1 MTLEIDPDQV
11 RAAGTRLV
19 DVGERLATAL
29 EGLDARLKGFGEP
42 WGGDMLGTLVAASFP
57 VVSGYLLECCAAMA
71 DEYQSSGED
80 LMALADD
87 MTAVEEELAGRFR
100 ALAGELG

>member
-1 MTLEIDPDQV
+1 MSLEIDPDHV
-11 RAAGTRLV
+11 RAVGTRLIGLG
-19 DVGERLATAL
+19 DRLATAL
-29 EGLDARLKGFGEP
+29 ETLDARLKGFGEP

-57 VVSGYLLECCAAMA
+57 VVSGYLVQCCAAMA

-87 MTAVEEELAGRFR
+87 MTAVEEELAGRFQ
-100 ALAGELG
+100 ALAGKLD